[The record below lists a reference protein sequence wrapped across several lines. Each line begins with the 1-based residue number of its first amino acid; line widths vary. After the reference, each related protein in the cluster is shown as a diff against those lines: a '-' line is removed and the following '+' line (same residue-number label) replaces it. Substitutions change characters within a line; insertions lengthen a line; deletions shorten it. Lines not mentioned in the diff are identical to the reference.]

1 MSKNP
6 IPICPVKDPGRG
18 WSIGLL
24 SLVQTHASQLH
35 VSDAGGVCFS
45 LLISM
50 EESGGTPSCMWM
62 GCVCIALWEG
72 NVLAGVWSR
81 IQAPLSTWPAFPGKL
96 FSELIQEYCLRSE
109 MTPTVFEARW
119 KSPLICLNKY

>member
-6 IPICPVKDPGRG
+6 IPICPVKDSGKG
-18 WSIGLL
+18 WSFGLL
-24 SLVQTHASQLH
+24 SLVETHASQQH
-35 VSDAGGVCFS
+35 VSEAGGFCFP

-81 IQAPLSTWPAFPGKL
+81 IQAPAQQMARLPRKAIFSTHSGVL
-96 FSELIQEYCLRSE
+96 FAI
-109 MTPTVFEARW
+109 
-119 KSPLICLNKY
+119 